1 MKKVIIILLGVV
13 LAVAVGALLL
23 AFQGYDPIVSY
34 VSILKNSLFSKVAI
48 GNTFS
53 RSAILL
59 MVGLSAFVAL
69 SSGASNLG
77 QFGQLLSGAM
87 AATLVGLYVSAPAFV
102 VVPLML
108 LAAAVCGALYASI
121 AAACK
126 HFFGMNEFI
135 TTLMLNFIAEY
146 FTTYLVTDIIKDP
159 KAAWPMSSAIPKA
172 AIFKSVGFFD
182 TSVFLALALFCALF
196 IFWYKTRKG
205 YELRISGKNNI
216 FARNGG
222 CTTDKNFIS
231 TMMLSGAL
239 AGIAGAFLIMGS
251 MQQHKFI
258 PALGKANGSDGL
270 MIAIIS
276 GSSMPSVLFFAF
288 FFGVLQTGAVGMQL
302 DAGVPMEF
310 TIILQAIMTLLV
322 VAFRDYSDIFL
333 NKLAAR
339 SKISHIRRVD
349 S

>member
-1 MKKVIIILLGVV
+1 MKKVTVIAMGVV
-13 LAVAVGALLL
+13 LAVLVGALLL
-23 AFQGYDPIVSY
+23 AFQGYDPVVSY
-34 VSILKNSLFSKVAI
+34 MAILKNSLFAEVSV

-69 SSGASNLG
+69 GSGASNLG

-87 AATLVGLYVSAPAFV
+87 AAVLVGLYVPAPSAV
-102 VVPLML
+102 LIPLMI
-108 LAAAVCGALYASI
+108 LAAAVCGALYAAI

-126 HFFGMNEFI
+126 HFWGMNEFI
-135 TTLMLNFIAEY
+135 TTLMLNFIADY
-146 FTTYLVTDIIKDP
+146 FTTYLVTDVIKDP
-159 KAAWPMSSAIPKA
+159 KAAWPMSAAVPKT
-172 AIFKSVGFFD
+172 AIFGSVGFID
-182 TSVFLALALFCALF
+182 ASVFISVLLFGILF
-196 IFWYKTRKG
+196 VYWYRTRKG
-205 YELRISGKNNI
+205 YELRINGKNAV

-222 CTTDKNFIS
+222 CTTDKNFIL

-251 MQQHKFI
+251 MQQHKFV
-258 PALGKANGSDGL
+258 PAIGKANGSDGL

-276 GSSMPSVLFFAF
+276 GTSMPSVLFFAF
-288 FFGVLQTGAVGMQL
+288 FFGTLQTGAVGMQL

-310 TIILQAIMTLLV
+310 TIILQAIMTLRV

-339 SKISHIRRVD
+339 SKISRLKKV
-349 S
+349 SS